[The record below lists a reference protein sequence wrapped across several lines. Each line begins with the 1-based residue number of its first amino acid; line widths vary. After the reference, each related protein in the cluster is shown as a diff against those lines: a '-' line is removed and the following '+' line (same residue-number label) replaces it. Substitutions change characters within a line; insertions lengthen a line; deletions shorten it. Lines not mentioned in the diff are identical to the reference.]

1 MKGVTILDEK
11 ILVDNLEIG
20 ARLYGGATFNLSSG
34 EIFSYT
40 GTSSKSLISNK
51 PVEVEFLISVDDY
64 SSFDIN
70 SIRLRCKFNKDCS
83 VEEGESFY
91 MGSWIDSTGN
101 MIYDKTIGVKVA
113 KDSSTK
119 EDIQMIIY
127 KAKLLCVILQQDS
140 LAVIIDETML
150 IIDK

>member
-20 ARLYGGATFNLSSG
+20 ARLYGGATLNLASG
-34 EIFSYT
+34 EMFSYT
-40 GTSSKSLISNK
+40 GISTKDLTSNK
-51 PVEVEFLISVDDY
+51 PTVVEFLILVNNY
-64 SSFDIN
+64 SFDIDSVGN
-70 SIRLRCKFNKDCS
+70 ELKFHKDCN
-83 VEEGESFY
+83 VEEGESLY
-91 MGSWIDSTGN
+91 MGSWMDSTGN
-101 MIYDKTIGVKVA
+101 IIYDKTMGIKIT
-113 KDSSTK
+113 KDILTK

-127 KAKLLCVILQQDS
+127 KARLLCVILRQDA